1 MFPVIYIKRT
11 VGLRILALK
20 KIKEIMIK
28 WLIYAFGLC
37 VTNYSKD

>member
-11 VGLRILALK
+11 VGLKRLAFI
-20 KIKEIMIK
+20 KIKEIIIK
-28 WLIYAFGLC
+28 GLIYAFGLC